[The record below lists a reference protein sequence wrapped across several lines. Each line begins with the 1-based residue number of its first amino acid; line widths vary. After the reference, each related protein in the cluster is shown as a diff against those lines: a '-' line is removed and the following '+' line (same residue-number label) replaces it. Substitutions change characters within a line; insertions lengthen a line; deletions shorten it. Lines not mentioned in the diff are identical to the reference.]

1 MSEILNTLIIGSG
14 PAGYTA
20 AIYACRAQLE
30 PVLVCGSEVGGQL
43 TTTPEIENWPSR
55 FDAPDGF
62 SLMQDMSKHAEK
74 LGTKFIYD
82 EVVKTDFS
90 KNVKEVYLS
99 SGTVLKAK
107 TVIIATGAKARYLG
121 LESETKYKGKGVS
134 ACATCDGFFFRG
146 KEVAVV
152 GGGSAAFIEALYLAN
167 LCSKVYLIHRRAE
180 FRAEKV
186 LVDRLRKLEIEGKVE
201 FVLNANIKE
210 ILGDG
215 NLVNGVR
222 VESNG
227 QNRDIALSGV
237 FMAIGHEPSTKP
249 FAGQIELYDD
259 GTVKTNLCSKV
270 YLIHRRAEFRAEKV
284 LVDRLRKLEIEGKVE
299 FVLNA
304 NIKEILGDG
313 NLVNGVRVESN
324 GQNRDIALS
333 GVFMAIGHEP
343 STKPFAG
350 QIELY
355 DDGTVK
361 TGFTSE
367 TSTSVAGVFAAG
379 DCADRVYRQ
388 AITSAGQGCKAAL
401 DAEKYL
407 QSKL

>member
-43 TTTPEIENWPSR
+43 ATTPEIENWPSR

-215 NLVNGVR
+215 NLVNGV
-222 VESNG
+222 
-227 QNRDIALSGV
+227 
-237 FMAIGHEPSTKP
+237 
-249 FAGQIELYDD
+249 
-259 GTVKTNLCSKV
+259 KV
-270 YLIHRRAEFRAEKV
+270 Q
-284 LVDRLRKLEIEGKVE
+284 
-299 FVLNA
+299 
-304 NIKEILGDG
+304 
-313 NLVNGVRVESN
+313 VNGE
-324 GQNRDIALS
+324 NRDIALS

-379 DCADRVYRQ
+379 DCADRIYRQ

>member
-55 FDAPDGF
+55 SDAPDGF

-90 KNVKEVYLS
+90 KDVKEVFLS

-167 LCSKVYLIHRRAE
+167 LCSKVYLIHRRSE

-186 LVDRLRKLEIEGKVE
+186 LVDRLRKLETEGKVE
-201 FVLNANIKE
+201 FVLNANVKE

-222 VESNG
+222 VECNG
-227 QNRDIALSGV
+227 QDRTIPLSGV
-237 FMAIGHEPSTKP
+237 FMAIGHEPSTKT
-249 FAGQIELYDD
+249 FKGQIELY
-259 GTVKTNLCSKV
+259 
-270 YLIHRRAEFRAEKV
+270 E
-284 LVDRLRKLEIEGKVE
+284 
-299 FVLNA
+299 
-304 NIKEILGDG
+304 
-313 NLVNGVRVESN
+313 
-324 GQNRDIALS
+324 
-333 GVFMAIGHEP
+333 
-343 STKPFAG
+343 
-350 QIELY
+350 
-355 DDGTVK
+355 DGTVK

-367 TSTSVAGVFAAG
+367 TSTSVPGVFAAG

>member
-1 MSEILNTLIIGSG
+1 
-14 PAGYTA
+14 
-20 AIYACRAQLE
+20 
-30 PVLVCGSEVGGQL
+30 
-43 TTTPEIENWPSR
+43 
-55 FDAPDGF
+55 
-62 SLMQDMSKHAEK
+62 MSKHAEK
-74 LGTKFIYD
+74 LGTKFIFD
-82 EVVKTDFS
+82 EVVKTDF
-90 KNVKEVYLS
+90 KNEIKEVYLS
-99 SGTVLKAK
+99 SGTVLKAR

-186 LVDRLRKLEIEGKVE
+186 LVDRLKKLESEGKVE
-201 FVLNANIKE
+201 FVLNANVKE

-215 NLVNGVR
+215 DLVNGVK
-222 VESNG
+222 VEVNG
-227 QNRDIALSGV
+227 QNRDI
-237 FMAIGHEPSTKP
+237 H
-249 FAGQIELYDD
+249 
-259 GTVKTNLCSKV
+259 
-270 YLIHRRAEFRAEKV
+270 
-284 LVDRLRKLEIEGKVE
+284 
-299 FVLNA
+299 
-304 NIKEILGDG
+304 
-313 NLVNGVRVESN
+313 
-324 GQNRDIALS
+324 LS

-367 TSTSVAGVFAAG
+367 TSTSVPGVFAAG

>member
-30 PVLVCGSEVGGQL
+30 PVLVCGPEVGGQL

-55 FDAPDGF
+55 SDAPDGF

-74 LGTKFIYD
+74 LGTRFIFD

-90 KNVKEVYLS
+90 KEVKEVFLS

-167 LCSKVYLIHRRAE
+167 LCSKVYLIHRRSE

-186 LVDRLRKLEIEGKVE
+186 LVDRLRKLETEGKVE
-201 FVLNANIKE
+201 FVLNANVKE

-215 NLVNGVR
+215 NLVNGVK
-222 VESNG
+222 VEVNG
-227 QNRDIALSGV
+227 QDRNIVLSGV

-249 FAGQIELYDD
+249 FEGQIELYD
-259 GTVKTNLCSKV
+259 
-270 YLIHRRAEFRAEKV
+270 E
-284 LVDRLRKLEIEGKVE
+284 
-299 FVLNA
+299 
-304 NIKEILGDG
+304 
-313 NLVNGVRVESN
+313 
-324 GQNRDIALS
+324 
-333 GVFMAIGHEP
+333 
-343 STKPFAG
+343 
-350 QIELY
+350 
-355 DDGTVK
+355 GTVK
-361 TGFTSE
+361 TGFSTE
-367 TSTSVAGVFAAG
+367 TSTSVPGVFAAG

>member
-1 MSEILNTLIIGSG
+1 MLFRS
-14 PAGYTA
+14 
-20 AIYACRAQLE
+20 
-30 PVLVCGSEVGGQL
+30 
-43 TTTPEIENWPSR
+43 
-55 FDAPDGF
+55 
-62 SLMQDMSKHAEK
+62 
-74 LGTKFIYD
+74 
-82 EVVKTDFS
+82 
-90 KNVKEVYLS
+90 
-99 SGTVLKAK
+99 
-107 TVIIATGAKARYLG
+107 
-121 LESETKYKGKGVS
+121 YKGKGVS

-152 GGGSAAFIEALYLAN
+152 GGGSAAFIEALYLA
-167 LCSKVYLIHRRAE
+167 
-180 FRAEKV
+180 
-186 LVDRLRKLEIEGKVE
+186 
-201 FVLNANIKE
+201 
-210 ILGDG
+210 
-215 NLVNGVR
+215 
-222 VESNG
+222 
-227 QNRDIALSGV
+227 
-237 FMAIGHEPSTKP
+237 
-249 FAGQIELYDD
+249 
-259 GTVKTNLCSKV
+259 NLCSKV

>member
-55 FDAPDGF
+55 SDAPDGF

-90 KNVKEVYLS
+90 KDVKEVFLS

-167 LCSKVYLIHRRAE
+167 LCSKVYLIHRRSE

-186 LVDRLRKLEIEGKVE
+186 LVDRLRKLETEGKVE
-201 FVLNANIKE
+201 FVLNANVKE

-222 VESNG
+222 VECNG
-227 QNRDIALSGV
+227 QDRTIPLSGV
-237 FMAIGHEPSTKP
+237 FMAIAHEPSTKT
-249 FAGQIELYDD
+249 FKGQIELY
-259 GTVKTNLCSKV
+259 
-270 YLIHRRAEFRAEKV
+270 E
-284 LVDRLRKLEIEGKVE
+284 
-299 FVLNA
+299 
-304 NIKEILGDG
+304 
-313 NLVNGVRVESN
+313 
-324 GQNRDIALS
+324 
-333 GVFMAIGHEP
+333 
-343 STKPFAG
+343 
-350 QIELY
+350 
-355 DDGTVK
+355 DGTVK

-367 TSTSVAGVFAAG
+367 TSTSVPGVFAAG

>member
-20 AIYACRAQLE
+20 AIYACRAQLD

-43 TTTPEIENWPSR
+43 TITPEIENWPSR

-201 FVLNANIKE
+201 FVLNVNIKE

-215 NLVNGVR
+215 NLVNGVM

-227 QNRDIALSGV
+227 QNRTI
-237 FMAIGHEPSTKP
+237 P
-249 FAGQIELYDD
+249 
-259 GTVKTNLCSKV
+259 
-270 YLIHRRAEFRAEKV
+270 
-284 LVDRLRKLEIEGKVE
+284 
-299 FVLNA
+299 
-304 NIKEILGDG
+304 
-313 NLVNGVRVESN
+313 
-324 GQNRDIALS
+324 LS

>member
-43 TTTPEIENWPSR
+43 TITPEIENWPSR

-215 NLVNGVR
+215 NLVNGV
-222 VESNG
+222 
-227 QNRDIALSGV
+227 
-237 FMAIGHEPSTKP
+237 
-249 FAGQIELYDD
+249 
-259 GTVKTNLCSKV
+259 KV
-270 YLIHRRAEFRAEKV
+270 Q
-284 LVDRLRKLEIEGKVE
+284 
-299 FVLNA
+299 
-304 NIKEILGDG
+304 
-313 NLVNGVRVESN
+313 VNGE
-324 GQNRDIALS
+324 NRDIALS

-379 DCADRVYRQ
+379 DCADRIYRQ

>member
-55 FDAPDGF
+55 SDAPDGF

-90 KNVKEVYLS
+90 KDVKEVFLS
-99 SGTVLKAK
+99 SDTVLKAK

-121 LESETKYKGKGVS
+121 LDSETKYKGKGVS

-186 LVDRLRKLEIEGKVE
+186 LVDRLRKLETEGKVE
-201 FVLNANIKE
+201 FVLNANVKE

-222 VESNG
+222 VEING
-227 QNRDIALSGV
+227 QDRTITLSGV

-249 FAGQIELYDD
+249 FKGQIELY
-259 GTVKTNLCSKV
+259 
-270 YLIHRRAEFRAEKV
+270 E
-284 LVDRLRKLEIEGKVE
+284 
-299 FVLNA
+299 
-304 NIKEILGDG
+304 
-313 NLVNGVRVESN
+313 
-324 GQNRDIALS
+324 
-333 GVFMAIGHEP
+333 
-343 STKPFAG
+343 
-350 QIELY
+350 
-355 DDGTVK
+355 DGTVK

-367 TSTSVAGVFAAG
+367 TSTSVPGVFAAG

>member
-1 MSEILNTLIIGSG
+1 M
-14 PAGYTA
+14 
-20 AIYACRAQLE
+20 
-30 PVLVCGSEVGGQL
+30 
-43 TTTPEIENWPSR
+43 
-55 FDAPDGF
+55 
-62 SLMQDMSKHAEK
+62 
-74 LGTKFIYD
+74 
-82 EVVKTDFS
+82 
-90 KNVKEVYLS
+90 
-99 SGTVLKAK
+99 
-107 TVIIATGAKARYLG
+107 IIATGAKARYLG
-121 LESETKYKGKGVS
+121 LESESKYKGKGVS

-259 GTVKTNLCSKV
+259 GTVKT
-270 YLIHRRAEFRAEKV
+270 
-284 LVDRLRKLEIEGKVE
+284 
-299 FVLNA
+299 
-304 NIKEILGDG
+304 
-313 NLVNGVRVESN
+313 
-324 GQNRDIALS
+324 
-333 GVFMAIGHEP
+333 
-343 STKPFAG
+343 
-350 QIELY
+350 
-355 DDGTVK
+355 
-361 TGFTSE
+361 GFTSE
-367 TSTSVAGVFAAG
+367 TSTSVPGVFAAG

>member
-1 MSEILNTLIIGSG
+1 M
-14 PAGYTA
+14 
-20 AIYACRAQLE
+20 
-30 PVLVCGSEVGGQL
+30 
-43 TTTPEIENWPSR
+43 
-55 FDAPDGF
+55 
-62 SLMQDMSKHAEK
+62 
-74 LGTKFIYD
+74 
-82 EVVKTDFS
+82 
-90 KNVKEVYLS
+90 
-99 SGTVLKAK
+99 
-107 TVIIATGAKARYLG
+107 IIATGAKARYLG

-215 NLVNGVR
+215 NLVNGV
-222 VESNG
+222 
-227 QNRDIALSGV
+227 
-237 FMAIGHEPSTKP
+237 
-249 FAGQIELYDD
+249 
-259 GTVKTNLCSKV
+259 KV
-270 YLIHRRAEFRAEKV
+270 Q
-284 LVDRLRKLEIEGKVE
+284 
-299 FVLNA
+299 
-304 NIKEILGDG
+304 
-313 NLVNGVRVESN
+313 VNGE
-324 GQNRDIALS
+324 NRDIALS

-379 DCADRVYRQ
+379 DCADRIYRQ

>member
-55 FDAPDGF
+55 FDVPDGF

-201 FVLNANIKE
+201 FVLNVNIKE

-227 QNRDIALSGV
+227 QNRTI
-237 FMAIGHEPSTKP
+237 P
-249 FAGQIELYDD
+249 
-259 GTVKTNLCSKV
+259 
-270 YLIHRRAEFRAEKV
+270 
-284 LVDRLRKLEIEGKVE
+284 
-299 FVLNA
+299 
-304 NIKEILGDG
+304 
-313 NLVNGVRVESN
+313 
-324 GQNRDIALS
+324 LS

-367 TSTSVAGVFAAG
+367 TSTSVPGVFAAG

>member
-55 FDAPDGF
+55 SDAPDGF

-82 EVVKTDFS
+82 EVVKTDF
-90 KNVKEVYLS
+90 KNEIKEVYLS
-99 SGTVLKAK
+99 SGNILKAK

-121 LESETKYKGKGVS
+121 LESETQYKGKGVS

-146 KEVAVV
+146 KDVAVV

-186 LVDRLRKLEIEGKVE
+186 LVDRLKKLETEGKVE
-201 FVLNANIKE
+201 FVLNANVKE

-215 NLVNGVR
+215 NLVNGVK
-222 VESNG
+222 VEVNG
-227 QNRDIALSGV
+227 QD
-237 FMAIGHEPSTKP
+237 
-249 FAGQIELYDD
+249 
-259 GTVKTNLCSKV
+259 
-270 YLIHRRAEFRAEKV
+270 
-284 LVDRLRKLEIEGKVE
+284 
-299 FVLNA
+299 
-304 NIKEILGDG
+304 
-313 NLVNGVRVESN
+313 
-324 GQNRDIALS
+324 RDIALS

-361 TGFTSE
+361 TGFSTE
-367 TSTSVAGVFAAG
+367 TSTSVPGVFAAG

-388 AITSAGQGCKAAL
+388 AITSAGQGCKAAF

>member
-1 MSEILNTLIIGSG
+1 M
-14 PAGYTA
+14 
-20 AIYACRAQLE
+20 
-30 PVLVCGSEVGGQL
+30 
-43 TTTPEIENWPSR
+43 
-55 FDAPDGF
+55 
-62 SLMQDMSKHAEK
+62 
-74 LGTKFIYD
+74 
-82 EVVKTDFS
+82 
-90 KNVKEVYLS
+90 
-99 SGTVLKAK
+99 
-107 TVIIATGAKARYLG
+107 IIATGAKARYLG

-259 GTVKTNLCSKV
+259 GTVKT
-270 YLIHRRAEFRAEKV
+270 
-284 LVDRLRKLEIEGKVE
+284 
-299 FVLNA
+299 
-304 NIKEILGDG
+304 
-313 NLVNGVRVESN
+313 
-324 GQNRDIALS
+324 
-333 GVFMAIGHEP
+333 
-343 STKPFAG
+343 
-350 QIELY
+350 
-355 DDGTVK
+355 
-361 TGFTSE
+361 GFTSE

-379 DCADRVYRQ
+379 DCSDRVYRQ

>member
-1 MSEILNTLIIGSG
+1 M
-14 PAGYTA
+14 
-20 AIYACRAQLE
+20 
-30 PVLVCGSEVGGQL
+30 
-43 TTTPEIENWPSR
+43 
-55 FDAPDGF
+55 
-62 SLMQDMSKHAEK
+62 
-74 LGTKFIYD
+74 
-82 EVVKTDFS
+82 
-90 KNVKEVYLS
+90 
-99 SGTVLKAK
+99 
-107 TVIIATGAKARYLG
+107 IIATGAKARYLG

-201 FVLNANIKE
+201 FVLNVNIKE

-215 NLVNGVR
+215 NLVNGVM

-227 QNRDIALSGV
+227 QNRTI
-237 FMAIGHEPSTKP
+237 P
-249 FAGQIELYDD
+249 
-259 GTVKTNLCSKV
+259 
-270 YLIHRRAEFRAEKV
+270 
-284 LVDRLRKLEIEGKVE
+284 
-299 FVLNA
+299 
-304 NIKEILGDG
+304 
-313 NLVNGVRVESN
+313 
-324 GQNRDIALS
+324 LS

>member
-55 FDAPDGF
+55 SDAPDGF

-90 KNVKEVYLS
+90 KDVKEVFLS

-167 LCSKVYLIHRRAE
+167 LCSKVYLIHRRSE

-186 LVDRLRKLEIEGKVE
+186 LVDRLRKLETEGKVE
-201 FVLNANIKE
+201 FVLNANVKE

-222 VESNG
+222 VECNG
-227 QNRDIALSGV
+227 QDRTIPLSGV

-249 FAGQIELYDD
+249 FKDQIELY
-259 GTVKTNLCSKV
+259 
-270 YLIHRRAEFRAEKV
+270 E
-284 LVDRLRKLEIEGKVE
+284 
-299 FVLNA
+299 
-304 NIKEILGDG
+304 
-313 NLVNGVRVESN
+313 
-324 GQNRDIALS
+324 
-333 GVFMAIGHEP
+333 
-343 STKPFAG
+343 
-350 QIELY
+350 
-355 DDGTVK
+355 DGTVK

-367 TSTSVAGVFAAG
+367 TSTSVPGVFAAG

>member
-55 FDAPDGF
+55 SDAPDGF

-74 LGTKFIYD
+74 LGTRFIFD

-90 KNVKEVYLS
+90 KEVKEVFLS

-167 LCSKVYLIHRRAE
+167 LCSKVYLIHRRSE

-186 LVDRLRKLEIEGKVE
+186 LVDRLRKLETEGKVE
-201 FVLNANIKE
+201 FVLNANVKE

-215 NLVNGVR
+215 NLVNGVK
-222 VESNG
+222 VEVNG
-227 QNRDIALSGV
+227 QDRNIVLSGV

-249 FAGQIELYDD
+249 FEGQIELYD
-259 GTVKTNLCSKV
+259 
-270 YLIHRRAEFRAEKV
+270 E
-284 LVDRLRKLEIEGKVE
+284 
-299 FVLNA
+299 
-304 NIKEILGDG
+304 
-313 NLVNGVRVESN
+313 
-324 GQNRDIALS
+324 
-333 GVFMAIGHEP
+333 
-343 STKPFAG
+343 
-350 QIELY
+350 
-355 DDGTVK
+355 GTVK
-361 TGFTSE
+361 TGFSTE
-367 TSTSVAGVFAAG
+367 TSTSVPGVFAAG

>member
-20 AIYACRAQLE
+20 AIYACRAQLD
-30 PVLVCGSEVGGQL
+30 PVLICGSEVGGQL

-55 FDAPDGF
+55 SDAPDGF

-90 KNVKEVYLS
+90 KDVKEVFLS
-99 SGTVLKAK
+99 SGNVLKAK

-121 LESETKYKGKGVS
+121 LDSETKYKGKGVS

-186 LVDRLRKLEIEGKVE
+186 LVDRLRRLETEGKVE
-201 FVLNANIKE
+201 FVLNANVKE

-222 VESNG
+222 VECNG
-227 QNRDIALSGV
+227 QDRSIPLSGV

-249 FAGQIELYDD
+249 FAGQIELY
-259 GTVKTNLCSKV
+259 
-270 YLIHRRAEFRAEKV
+270 E
-284 LVDRLRKLEIEGKVE
+284 
-299 FVLNA
+299 
-304 NIKEILGDG
+304 
-313 NLVNGVRVESN
+313 
-324 GQNRDIALS
+324 
-333 GVFMAIGHEP
+333 
-343 STKPFAG
+343 
-350 QIELY
+350 
-355 DDGTVK
+355 DGTVK

-367 TSTSVAGVFAAG
+367 TSTSVPGVFAAG

>member
-55 FDAPDGF
+55 SDAPDGF

-74 LGTKFIYD
+74 LGTKFIFD
-82 EVVKTDFS
+82 EVVKTDF
-90 KNVKEVYLS
+90 KNEIKEVHLS
-99 SGTVLKAK
+99 SGAVLKAR

-186 LVDRLRKLEIEGKVE
+186 LVDRLKKLESEGKVE
-201 FVLNANIKE
+201 FVLNANVKE
-210 ILGDG
+210 ILGNG
-215 NLVNGVR
+215 SLVNGVK
-222 VESNG
+222 VEVNG
-227 QNRDIALSGV
+227 QNRDI
-237 FMAIGHEPSTKP
+237 P
-249 FAGQIELYDD
+249 
-259 GTVKTNLCSKV
+259 
-270 YLIHRRAEFRAEKV
+270 
-284 LVDRLRKLEIEGKVE
+284 
-299 FVLNA
+299 
-304 NIKEILGDG
+304 
-313 NLVNGVRVESN
+313 
-324 GQNRDIALS
+324 LS

-361 TGFTSE
+361 TGFSSE
-367 TSTSVAGVFAAG
+367 TSTSVPGVFAAG

>member
-43 TTTPEIENWPSR
+43 TTTPEIEYWPSR

-227 QNRDIALSGV
+227 QNRTI
-237 FMAIGHEPSTKP
+237 P
-249 FAGQIELYDD
+249 
-259 GTVKTNLCSKV
+259 
-270 YLIHRRAEFRAEKV
+270 
-284 LVDRLRKLEIEGKVE
+284 
-299 FVLNA
+299 
-304 NIKEILGDG
+304 
-313 NLVNGVRVESN
+313 
-324 GQNRDIALS
+324 LS

-367 TSTSVAGVFAAG
+367 TSTSVPGVFAAG
-379 DCADRVYRQ
+379 DCADRIYRQ

>member
-20 AIYACRAQLE
+20 AIYASRAQLE

-55 FDAPDGF
+55 SDAPDGF

-90 KNVKEVYLS
+90 KDVKEVCLS

-121 LESETKYKGKGVS
+121 LESEAKYKGKGVS

-167 LCSKVYLIHRRAE
+167 LCSKVYLIHRRSE

-186 LVDRLRKLEIEGKVE
+186 LVDRLRKLETEGKVE
-201 FVLNANIKE
+201 FVLNANVKE

-222 VESNG
+222 VGSNG
-227 QNRDIALSGV
+227 QDTSIPLSGV

-249 FAGQIELYDD
+249 FAGQIELY
-259 GTVKTNLCSKV
+259 
-270 YLIHRRAEFRAEKV
+270 E
-284 LVDRLRKLEIEGKVE
+284 
-299 FVLNA
+299 
-304 NIKEILGDG
+304 
-313 NLVNGVRVESN
+313 
-324 GQNRDIALS
+324 
-333 GVFMAIGHEP
+333 
-343 STKPFAG
+343 
-350 QIELY
+350 
-355 DDGTVK
+355 DGTVK

-367 TSTSVAGVFAAG
+367 TSTSVPGVFAAG

-401 DAEKYL
+401 DAEEYL

>member
-1 MSEILNTLIIGSG
+1 M
-14 PAGYTA
+14 
-20 AIYACRAQLE
+20 
-30 PVLVCGSEVGGQL
+30 
-43 TTTPEIENWPSR
+43 
-55 FDAPDGF
+55 
-62 SLMQDMSKHAEK
+62 
-74 LGTKFIYD
+74 
-82 EVVKTDFS
+82 
-90 KNVKEVYLS
+90 
-99 SGTVLKAK
+99 
-107 TVIIATGAKARYLG
+107 IIATGAKARYLG

-201 FVLNANIKE
+201 FVLNVNIKE

-227 QNRDIALSGV
+227 QNRTI
-237 FMAIGHEPSTKP
+237 P
-249 FAGQIELYDD
+249 
-259 GTVKTNLCSKV
+259 
-270 YLIHRRAEFRAEKV
+270 
-284 LVDRLRKLEIEGKVE
+284 
-299 FVLNA
+299 
-304 NIKEILGDG
+304 
-313 NLVNGVRVESN
+313 
-324 GQNRDIALS
+324 LS